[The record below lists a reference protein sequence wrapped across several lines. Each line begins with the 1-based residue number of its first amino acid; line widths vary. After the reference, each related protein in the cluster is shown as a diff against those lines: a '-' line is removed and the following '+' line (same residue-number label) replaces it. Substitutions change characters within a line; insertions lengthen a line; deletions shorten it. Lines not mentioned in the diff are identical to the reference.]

1 MISVGALA
9 LYIHILG
16 NNRAIE
22 GGRVLVDEDL
32 SIRGVDDTLEFA
44 VATYFQLPS
53 TEIGNHIWTITA
65 LVILAAI
72 GVFDYELRRTS
83 VFNDYIYRLL

>member
-22 GGRVLVDEDL
+22 GGRVLVYEDL

-44 VATYFQLPS
+44 VASGIAEGDSGYKIVPLS
-53 TEIGNHIWTITA
+53 D
-65 LVILAAI
+65 
-72 GVFDYELRRTS
+72 DY
-83 VFNDYIYRLL
+83 V